1 MPLYVSDTHPLLWY
15 ASRARTRLSKRALRI
30 FEDASHAEALIYI
43 PAIAL
48 WEASIVLREGR
59 VPLYEPFEDWA
70 SDLLSQPGFDLSP
83 LDLEVITEAA
93 ALGFTNDPF
102 DAAIVAT
109 ARVRGL
115 PLITKDSAISESG
128 VVNIA
133 W

>member
-15 ASRARTRLSKRALRI
+15 ASGARAKLSKRALRI
-30 FEDASHAEALIYI
+30 FEDASGAEALIYI

-48 WEASIVLREGR
+48 WEASIVLKGGR
-59 VPLYEPFEDWA
+59 VPLHEPFEDWA
-70 SDLLSQPGFDLSP
+70 SALLSQPGFDLAP
-83 LDLEVITEAA
+83 LDLEVIADAA

-109 ARVRGL
+109 ARVKGL

-128 VVNIA
+128 LVDIA